1 MRCFK
6 LRELFTPGH
15 ILLIVLVA
23 LLLFGP
29 AKLPELGRGFGKML
43 REFKSGVK
51 GITSDDGDIPDDKH
65 VSPKE
70 TAYVPQYVEVKPSSP
85 EARRLP

>member
-1 MRCFK
+1 V

-15 ILLIVLVA
+15 IILIVLVA

-29 AKLPELGRGFGKML
+29 SKLPELGRGFGKML

-51 GITSDDGDIPDDKH
+51 GITSDDDVIAEAKH
-65 VSPKE
+65 AAPTE
-70 TAYVPQYVEVKPSSP
+70 TTPVPQYVEVKQPSSP